1 MTLIVSVYRKTASGD
16 LEDVELQPGPKGGE
30 PSLFGFERCRTS
42 LWGSAF
48 SRGLG
53 LVLLPRLAE
62 GDLHATGEDLHL
74 LRQEAE
80 LLLQRRAELSQ
91 ATGYDEDFIEFRL
104 QNLLR
109 AVARAEAIEGNS
121 GWVYVW

>member
-16 LEDVELQPGPKGGE
+16 VEDVELQPGPEGGE
-30 PSLFGFERCRTS
+30 PSLFGFESCRAT
-42 LWGSAF
+42 LWGAPF
-48 SRGLG
+48 TRGLG
-53 LVLLPRLAE
+53 LTLLPSLAK
-62 GDLHATGEDLHL
+62 GDLHATGEDLHR

-80 LLLQRRAELSQ
+80 LLLQRRAELSR
-91 ATGYDEDFIEFRL
+91 ATGYEEDFIEFRL

-109 AVARAEAIEGNS
+109 AVAQAESIEGNA